1 MQVSEISMGNVMQR
15 SMNGMMAGSMSGVI
29 SGSMDQAEGLRR
41 IVEPDEMKIIAVSSG
56 KGGVGK
62 TNVSVNLA
70 IAMAKQGKEVMLLD
84 ADLGLANVD
93 VLLGLNTEYNL
104 SHVMR
109 GERTLEEIIVTG
121 PSNIKVIP
129 ASTGIS
135 DMANLRPEEQMGLI
149 NAFSDL
155 SNMVDVLI
163 IDTGAGISDSVISFC
178 GASQDVIV
186 VVHDEPASITDAY
199 AFIKVMSRKH
209 KVNRFHILA
218 NMTHDAREGQELFIK
233 LSKATDR
240 FLDVVLSFLGAVPFD
255 GKLRKAIQ
263 HQRAVVDAFP
273 HSPASLAFKRITK
286 QINNWPQHY
295 QTDGQLKFFVERM
308 IQANMLQANMIQ
320 SDMLQLNMLQP
331 NRMPHSVLPQEVS

>member
-1 MQVSEISMGNVMQR
+1 MGISD
-15 SMNGMMAGSMSGVI
+15 MSI
-29 SGSMDQAEGLRR
+29 DRTIDQAEGLRR
-41 IVEPDEMKIIAVSSG
+41 VVSPKPVKVIAVSSG

-70 IAMAKQGKEVMLLD
+70 LSMAKEGKDVMLLD

-93 VLLGLNTEYNL
+93 VLLGLNTEYDL

-109 GERTLEEIIVTG
+109 GERTLEEIIVDG
-121 PSNIKVIP
+121 PSNIKVVP

-135 DMANLRPEEQMGLI
+135 DMANLDPAEQMGLV

-155 SNMVDVLI
+155 SCAVDVMI
-163 IDTGAGISDSVISFC
+163 IDTGAGISDSVVKFC

-209 KVNRFHILA
+209 NVSRFHVLA
-218 NMTHDAREGQELFIK
+218 NMTHDSREGRELFIK

-240 FLDVVLSFLGAVPFD
+240 FLDVVLNFIGAVPYD

-273 HSPASLAFKRITK
+273 HSPSALAFKRITK
-286 QINNWPQHY
+286 QINNWPEHS
-295 QTDGQLKFFVERM
+295 QTDGQMKFFVERM
-308 IQANMLQANMIQ
+308 IQADMNQ
-320 SDMLQLNMLQP
+320 SAMV
-331 NRMPHSVLPQEVS
+331 HQEVS